1 MQIAILMT
9 NTDESDFAQERP
21 KDGEKWTNLLAPLRP
36 DWEFPVYSV
45 KDGEFP
51 DDVSGFDGVIVT
63 GSPASVHDGEPWI
76 NRLLEMIR
84 ESVSV
89 SVPVFGAC
97 FGHQAVSVALGGRVE
112 HRRARST
119 GSSSS
124 GSSAGIERVAT
135 RFGSLDGTW

>member
-9 NTDESDFAQERP
+9 NTDESDFAKERP

-51 DDVSGFDGVIVT
+51 DDVSGFDGIIVT

-76 NRLLEMIR
+76 DRLLEMIR
-84 ESVSV
+84 QSVSS
-89 SVPVFGAC
+89 SVF
-97 FGHQAVSVALGGRVE
+97 H
-112 HRRARST
+112 T
-119 GSSSS
+119 GSLWPSQYSIWRLS
-124 GSSAGIERVAT
+124 RYVGSWSCTNCCAACNGVLPVTFCSCA
-135 RFGSLDGTW
+135 S